1 MATKVWAAS
10 FLDPALN
17 FIKANANKICLC
29 SAEPTTYL
37 GATDTAYL
45 AGAVL
50 TSGDFEGPGD
60 GFVSGRKLI
69 VAAKTGVKVVASG
82 TARYLALVNT
92 ASSTLLYVSPIAER
106 ALTIASTITIGSF
119 ILELRDAF

>member
-45 AGAVL
+45 AGATL

-60 GFVSGRKLI
+60 GFDSGRKLI
-69 VAAKTGVKVVASG
+69 VRQKPGIVVAATG
-82 TARYLALVNT
+82 IATHFALVNT
-92 ASSTLLYVSPIAER
+92 TSLSLIYVYPVPNVSLTMSSTIATDSLVIE
-106 ALTIASTITIGSF
+106 I
-119 ILELRDAF
+119 RDPF